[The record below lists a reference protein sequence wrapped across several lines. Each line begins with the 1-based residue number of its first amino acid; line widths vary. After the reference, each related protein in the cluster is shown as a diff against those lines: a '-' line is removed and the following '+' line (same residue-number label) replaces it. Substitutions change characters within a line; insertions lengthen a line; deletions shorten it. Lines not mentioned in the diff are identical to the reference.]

1 MSRPKT
7 SHGHRP
13 SPLAQE
19 VHLRPVSE
27 QPNLSVADPIFWK
40 RFSAAIHEAEGADA
54 ENGRARS
61 TSASTGGTM
70 DKNGDDWLVRQRQK
84 KRRCRVISWSVALSV
99 VMLITAVAV
108 VAWYFTAG
116 PGKANDEKS
125 KA

>member
-1 MSRPKT
+1 MPR
-7 SHGHRP
+7 GHRP

-27 QPNLSVADPIFWK
+27 QPNLAIADPIFWK
-40 RFSAAIHEAEGADA
+40 RFSAAIHEAEGAADI

-61 TSASTGGTM
+61 TSASTGETM
-70 DKNGDDWLVRQRQK
+70 DKHGDDWLVRQRQK
-84 KRRCRVISWSVALSV
+84 KRRCRIISWSITLSIALV
-99 VMLITAVAV
+99 IIAVAV

-116 PGKANDEKS
+116 PGKADGGKG

>member
-1 MSRPKT
+1 MSRSKAPR
-7 SHGHRP
+7 GHRP

-27 QPNLSVADPIFWK
+27 LPNLAVADPIFWK
-40 RFSAAIHEAEGADA
+40 RFSAAIHEAEGSDI

-61 TSASTGGTM
+61 TSDSTGYTM
-70 DKNGDDWLVRQRQK
+70 DKTGDDWLVRQRQK
-84 KRRCRVISWSVALSV
+84 KRRCRVISWGITLSIV
-99 VMLITAVAV
+99 LVIIAVAV

-116 PGKANDEKS
+116 PGKA